1 MAETAKVQ
9 SRGRVTIPASVRDA
23 LHLGPGDGLV
33 FIEAG
38 PGRFELRPD
47 NRRPALLR
55 RGRESRLSV
64 PLRRR
69 TDQLELPIER

>member
-1 MAETAKVQ
+1 MAETARMQ
-9 SRGRVTIPASVRDA
+9 SRGRITIPSSVREA
-23 LHLGPGDGLV
+23 MQLGPGDGVV

-38 PGRFELRPD
+38 SGRFELRPD

-55 RGRESRLSV
+55 RGMSNRLTV

-69 TDQLELPIER
+69 TDQLELPIDR